1 MLSDVT
7 HSILRIVIVATL
19 ISCSL
24 VRPVSNA
31 DVGNRLV
38 GNEVVASMQTAD
50 SYGNITFHYGALTV
64 ANNSKLVIENCM
76 FNQTGSVT
84 IEDEA
89 EVIIRNALYF
99 SVWNSSGYSPH
110 EHFVLRDHAKLTIL
124 NSTLKF
130 TSAPT
135 LYVGVFYDEIV
146 CYNQSVVNIT
156 ESTIPYFN
164 PYAGIIPPDNVN
176 YWGNYVF
183 GYDNST
189 ILLDSVVLSIFQR
202 TGDSDIKSGV
212 HLENQS
218 HAKIWNSTV
227 EYLEINYYWT
237 NTIVN
242 SRCNVEIADSNLS
255 SLEAYY
261 DASELQISNSSISEA
276 VTFGPDTEIHFTNTT
291 VDWIWG
297 NRAKLWLY
305 NSTIQRLDLPH
316 DTIWVVW
323 DLPLLGQVSIPYDWA
338 PLLVP
343 VVVTAVVLTVILA
356 LTAVL
361 ILRLRRKEKAK
372 TTAGKKSISTFEI
385 ADLFYETI

>member
-1 MLSDVT
+1 MLGDVRSA

-24 VRPVSNA
+24 VQTFSNA

-38 GNEVVASMQTAD
+38 GNAVAASVQTAD
-50 SYGNITFHYGALTV
+50 SYGNITVHYGALTV
-64 ANNSKLVIENCM
+64 ASNSKMIVENCQ

-84 IEDEA
+84 IKDEA

-99 SVWNSSGYSPH
+99 SIWNSSERIDSPH

-130 TSAPT
+130 TSAPS
-135 LYVGVFYDEIV
+135 LYIGVLYDEIA

-164 PYAGIIPPDNVN
+164 PHAGFVPPDNVN

-227 EYLEINYYWT
+227 EYLEINYFWT
-237 NTIVN
+237 NPIVN
-242 SRCNVEIADSNLS
+242 SRCNVEIAGSNLS

-291 VDWIWG
+291 VDFIWG
-297 NRAKLWLY
+297 NRAKLWLH

-338 PLLVP
+338 PLLIP
-343 VVVTAVVLTVILA
+343 VVVTAVVFTVIVV

-361 ILRLRRKEKAK
+361 ILRSRRKEKAK
-372 TTAGKKSISTFEI
+372 TTPGKKSIRTV
-385 ADLFYETI
+385 